1 MPVKPE
7 NDFEEAIFYL
17 MSMEQGRKALFSI
30 LGECKVDHNVFGFG
44 AENSSET
51 VFVAAF
57 RDGKR
62 SVGLAI
68 KSAMMDLDPK
78 NYITGLGEELTRATA
93 RAIGNPTKRENDDG

>member
-1 MPVKPE
+1 MAVKPE

-44 AENSSET
+44 TENSNET
-51 VFVAAF
+51 ALIAAF

-62 SVGLAI
+62 SIGLAV

-93 RAIGNPTKRENDDG
+93 RAIGKPTKDDDNG